1 MSVSRE
7 ARLVLSEAPRTWR
20 LRRKAKGL
28 ASRGGRRAARP
39 ELSYIPAAWQQFQL
53 HSACCESEA
62 LPSTD
67 STDGKVLL

>member
-1 MSVSRE
+1 MTRVGE
-7 ARLVLSEAPRTWR
+7 QGGQARPQRGSLDLAAPP
-20 LRRKAKGL
+20 KGK
-28 ASRGGRRAARP
+28 GPGVPRRAARP

-53 HSACCESEA
+53 HSARCESEA